1 MLSRAEQNEAVARE
15 TIASGGVHVDGKR
28 QKNPAALLVVGAK
41 VVVHARQVATTDEP
55 VEQPIVRH
63 RDEVIAVVDK
73 PAGLLSQA
81 VAAESAATLEAWIR
95 KHLGPDAVAMH
106 RLDRETSGLV
116 LVALDPGVRA
126 SLTEALAAHRIAR
139 TYVAI
144 VNKVDQVPERIELRI
159 AKDSGD
165 TRRRRTLPTADLAGE
180 AAVTHVRLLA
190 STATRSALLL
200 SLETGRTH
208 QIRVHLAAI
217 GSPIVGDALYGGPD
231 ASTSRLL
238 LHAARLRLK
247 HPTNHR
253 TVTVESPLP
262 AAVTAEVPNLI
273 F

>member
-1 MLSRAEQNEAVARE
+1 MRAELTDAVARD

-41 VVVHARQVATTDEP
+41 VVVHARAAASTEGP

-63 RDEVIAVVDK
+63 RDEAIAVVDK

-81 VAAESAATLEAWIR
+81 VAAESAATLEAWVR
-95 KHLGPDAVAMH
+95 KHLGPDAIAMH

-116 LVALDPGVRA
+116 LVALDPAVRA
-126 SLTEALAAHRIAR
+126 PLSDAMAAHRIAR

-144 VNKVDQVPERIELRI
+144 VNKVDQVPARVELRI

-190 STATRSALLL
+190 STAKRSALLL

-217 GSPIVGDALYGGPD
+217 GCPIVGDTLYGGPAD
-231 ASTSRLL
+231 APRLL

-247 HPTNHR
+247 HPTNPR
-253 TVTVESPLP
+253 TLTVESPLP
-262 AAVTAEVPNLI
+262 AEMTAEVPNLI